1 MHQCNPE
8 RFGFAGEAAADPETI
23 GQISAMDN
31 VFGYVTDHDIRFE
44 TRVRQFV
51 PENRRFFI
59 CNGSLALTGAFIGC
73 NGITT
78 AFSIIWPE
86 ALHKILTLGMAGEY
100 EGARALQRSVQDID
114 AVMLPYQAAGMK
126 AALNLMG
133 LKGTQPRRPMPPMPK
148 RKWSACASSCSAP
161 ACSTSEELAMS
172 ESSLQDHDRAFLRA
186 ETDAFLPDR
195 VFDAHTHLWQ
205 GKNTPWRIPGAPADV
220 GYPEYC
226 DLIGDLHPDRRHAAL
241 FIPSVQPDGAGSF
254 EEPNAWIARATAQAP
269 TAAACFCA
277 ADRRSGVGA
286 PRGASARRTRP
297 QVLSHA
303 GPNAADLGS

>member
-1 MHQCNPE
+1 MPIPSTDPIVTIPMITPFDGTDRVDHEAIATNVAHWIDTPLSGYIIGTASGEEAFLSEDEKLAIVRTVSDLLHGERFVVGGIDCPSASETLRRAEAFARAGAEMVRLRLPRHKEAVVPYFEEVLPHCPVPALLMHQCNPE

-59 CNGSLALTGAFIGC
+59 CNGSLALTGSFIGC

-78 AFSIIWPE
+78 AFSNIWPE
-86 ALHKILTLGMAGEY
+86 ALHEILTLGMAGEY

-133 LKGTQPRRPMPPMPK
+133 LKGTQPRRPMPPMPETEVE
-148 RKWSACASSCSAP
+148 R
-161 ACSTSEELAMS
+161 LRVVM
-172 ESSLQDHDRAFLRA
+172 QRAGL
-186 ETDAFLPDR
+186 L
-195 VFDAHTHLWQ
+195 
-205 GKNTPWRIPGAPADV
+205 
-220 GYPEYC
+220 
-226 DLIGDLHPDRRHAAL
+226 DL
-241 FIPSVQPDGAGSF
+241 
-254 EEPNAWIARATAQAP
+254 
-269 TAAACFCA
+269 
-277 ADRRSGVGA
+277 
-286 PRGASARRTRP
+286 RGA
-297 QVLSHA
+297 
-303 GPNAADLGS
+303 